1 MMRSDLKSGCARTI
15 ILLRQIRI
23 REVARVK
30 SIHVQRADQ
39 NSYEAVRH
47 FYHSL
52 IDSLSPEQRYVCW
65 KKDIYPSPE
74 FLRSAIDNGD
84 LYICCEGEQIAGAMV
99 LNHDYNESYHN
110 YQWQTAANDSELLII
125 HALGVHSDFNGKGY
139 AKAMVQKAIDI
150 AKETD
155 MKAIRLDVL
164 TGNIPAE
171 KLYQGFGFQHMA
183 TMQMYYEDTGW
194 ADFKLYEY
202 VL

>member
-1 MMRSDLKSGCARTI
+1 
-15 ILLRQIRI
+15 
-23 REVARVK
+23 
-30 SIHVQRADQ
+30 
-39 NSYEAVRH
+39 
-47 FYHSL
+47 
-52 IDSLSPEQRYVCW
+52 
-65 KKDIYPSPE
+65 
-74 FLRSAIDNGD
+74 
-84 LYICCEGEQIAGAMV
+84 MV